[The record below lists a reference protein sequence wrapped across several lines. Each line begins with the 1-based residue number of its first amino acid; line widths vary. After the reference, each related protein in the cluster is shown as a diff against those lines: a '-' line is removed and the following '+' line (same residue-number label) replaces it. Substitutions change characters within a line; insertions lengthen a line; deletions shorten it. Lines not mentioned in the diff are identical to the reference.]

1 MSTRIDML
9 RSRLLRAERER
20 EKLER
25 RADSLRRT
33 FEIEMR
39 LSCGGGDLNQK
50 AKSRSRRCTAK
61 SSAAPKAVRPC

>member
-25 RADSLRRT
+25 RADSLRRA

-50 AKSRSRRCTAK
+50 AKSRSRRCAAK

>member
-25 RADSLRRT
+25 RADSLRRA
-33 FEIEMR
+33 FDIEMR

-50 AKSRSRRCTAK
+50 AKSRSRRCDAK